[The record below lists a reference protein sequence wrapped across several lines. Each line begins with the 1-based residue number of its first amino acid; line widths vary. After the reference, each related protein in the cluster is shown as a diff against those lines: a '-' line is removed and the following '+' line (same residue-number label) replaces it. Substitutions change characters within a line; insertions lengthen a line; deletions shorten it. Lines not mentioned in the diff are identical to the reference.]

1 MGKGNKGVGRDI
13 LFIERNLDFL
23 KPGGRMAVVLP
34 QGRFN
39 NSSDKY
45 IRDFIAERCRI
56 LSVVGLHGNTFK
68 PHTGTKTSV
77 LFLQKWNDDPHVG
90 SLCPKKEDYNIF
102 FATMQKS
109 GKDNSGDKI
118 YVKRS
123 DSSGDFLLDE
133 HGHRIVDHDLFN
145 HDGLTQ
151 DGIAE
156 AFIEFAKKEGL
167 SFFDLGSSVTPFD
180 AVKYER
186 LMGELEAVELSL
198 NEVFKENISL
208 RMDSEYF
215 QKDYLKNLREIEAYP
230 SGFITFNEAIKTITG
245 GATPL
250 GADYPEDGVR
260 FLRVQNIMQNYIDDS
275 DLVYITQKDDLDL
288 KRSKLKE
295 NDVLLTITG
304 VSYGKSAVVT
314 QEFIDCNINQHS
326 VKITLNKQNFLPN
339 FISTFLNSKL
349 GKLQSDKNIVGVTR
363 PALDYAAIKN
373 FKLPLVSLSFQ
384 TTISK
389 LIDFS
394 YLQRNESKKFYQEAE
409 DLLLSELGLKDW
421 QPTEKTVA
429 VKSFAESFLSSGRLD
444 AEYYQPKYDQL
455 IERLKEKIELT
466 PLGDLLTFNQRGRQ
480 PIYIENEDEY
490 DLGLSV
496 INSKH
501 VREGEVLITDNRYAY
516 ISGQTI
522 RKNDVLINGTGK
534 GTIGR
539 SAPYLYSDE
548 AIPDNHVTIL
558 RTNLLDPAYLSLYLN
573 SIVGKL
579 EVEKYFKGSSGQ
591 IELYPD
597 EINQFLIWN
606 APHSFQ
612 KQIRNKFDESQQKKN
627 QSQQLLEIAKIAVE
641 KAIETDETTA
651 TDWINQQL
659 QILNIDIQKLE

>member
-1 MGKGNKGVGRDI
+1 
-13 LFIERNLDFL
+13 
-23 KPGGRMAVVLP
+23 
-34 QGRFN
+34 
-39 NSSDKY
+39 
-45 IRDFIAERCRI
+45 
-56 LSVVGLHGNTFK
+56 
-68 PHTGTKTSV
+68 
-77 LFLQKWNDDPHVG
+77 
-90 SLCPKKEDYNIF
+90 
-102 FATMQKS
+102 MQKS
-109 GKDNSGDKI
+109 GKDNSGEKI

-123 DSSGDFLLDE
+123 DGSGDFLLDE

-156 AFIEFAKKEGL
+156 AFMEFAKKEGL

-186 LMGELEAVELSL
+186 LMDELEAVELSL
-198 NEVFKENISL
+198 NEVLKENISL

-260 FLRVQNIMQNYIDDS
+260 FLRVQNIMHNYIDDS
-275 DLVYITQKDDLDL
+275 DLVHITQKDDLDL

-314 QEFIDCNINQHS
+314 KEFIDCNINQHS

-384 TTISK
+384 TTITK

-409 DLLLSELGLKDW
+409 DLLLSELGLKNW
-421 QPTEKTVA
+421 QPTEETVA
-429 VKSFAESFLSSGRLD
+429 VKSFAESFLFSGRLD
-444 AEYYQPKYDQL
+444 AEYYQPKYDEL
-455 IERLKEKIELT
+455 YKKLETACLTKKWNLTELKNLSS
-466 PLGDLLTFNQRGRQ
+466 TFKYGTSE
-480 PIYIENEDEY
+480 PFEYIEKGVPFLRIA
-490 DLGLSV
+490 DLQKYRFAEKDLKFISHEASQNQASV
-496 INSKH
+496 KT
-501 VREGEVLITDNRYAY
+501 G
-516 ISGQTI
+516 
-522 RKNDVLINGTGK
+522 DVLISRSGTLGLAIVIPEDLNNAIY
-534 GTIGR
+534 GSYFILTRPNQNLIIP
-539 SAPYLYSDE
+539 SYLALY
-548 AIPDNHVTIL
+548 IN
-558 RTNLLDPAYLSLYLN
+558 SL
-573 SIVGKL
+573 VGKL
-579 EVEKYFKGSSGQ
+579 QTEQANTGGIQTNLTIPVLEALS
-591 IELYPD
+591 IIYPPL
-597 EINQFLIWN
+597 EI
-606 APHSFQ
+606 
-612 KQIRNKFDESQQKKN
+612 QQKLVDKVD
-627 QSQQLLEIAKIAVE
+627 QSYDAEDKSKQLLEIAKTAVE
-641 KAIETDETTA
+641 KAIETDEATA

-659 QILNIDIQKLE
+659 QTLNIDIQKLE